1 MPKLSDFR
9 AVIFDMDGLVL
20 DTETGY
26 LKAWQHAAA
35 MLGVELP
42 DEFCQSMI
50 GLHGEVIRHK
60 LMAFCGGG
68 FDLAKFSRL
77 STEHWREQASQFGI
91 PVKTGF
97 YTLLEQIKQQGLPY
111 ALATNSAAHNARY
124 CLSQAGLDGV
134 FELILTRDD
143 VALGKPEPD
152 IFLKAAR
159 LLNVAIE
166 DCLVIEDSHP
176 GITAARK
183 AGAFAALVPSVRPVS
198 EELVACCQ
206 LQADDLDFLAKILK

>member
-1 MPKLSDFR
+1 MPKLSDFK

-35 MLGVELP
+35 VLGADLP
-42 DEFCQSMI
+42 EEFCHSMI
-50 GLHGEVIRHK
+50 GLHGEVIRSR
-60 LMAFCGGG
+60 LMNFCGNS
-68 FDLAKFSRL
+68 FDLAEFFRL
-77 STEHWREQASQFGI
+77 SSEHWRDQTSRFGI

-97 YTLLEQIKQQGLPY
+97 ETLLEQIKLLGLPY
-111 ALATNSAAHNARY
+111 ALATNSAAHNAKY

-134 FELILTRDD
+134 FELVLTRDD
-143 VALGKPEPD
+143 VPLGKPEPD
-152 IFLKAAR
+152 IYLKAAG
-159 LLNVAIE
+159 LLNVPVE
-166 DCLVIEDSHP
+166 TCLVIEDSHA

-198 EELVACCQ
+198 GELAASCH
-206 LQADDLDFLAKILK
+206 LQAEDLAQLWELLN